1 MANQRGRKTSS
12 MIYTKLR
19 RHAYLFTLF
28 LKNVASGLFVTQSQY
43 VYRRVADEYTDD
55 LDAIE
60 NATSEDTCGVN
71 KVNTS
76 SPGYQIYAQISA
88 ESSRWTM
95 YQTLSSG
102 LPPIITILIL
112 GAYSDQVGRRVL
124 FLLPLGATAIRG
136 AILSLVIYFDLH
148 LAFVLVGEF
157 VEGLTGGSLMIA
169 TFSYTSDQHNTELE
183 TEQGRREERKRDY
196 ITAAKGMETFK
207 EGGVTGISYTSSSG
221 DVFHEPKCD
230 EIPSDASHDRFR
242 ESPSHETDDGENLA
256 TEKILENGAIPE
268 YDRNRAVRLLA
279 IECFNDMCMGVV
291 QLFNGYLIDLAGAI
305 RHPRRLSAFIL
316 CNLAVMLLVFGDGGI
331 IRTLP
336 IYQMSPPFCW
346 TSVKIGWFNMEFY
359 FTTILS
365 VPFLMFLKRFNLSE
379 PTMAGI
385 GGTVNALGTAVYAL
399 ANVYSWVF
407 FVVAALTPPGML
419 AYALTRTI
427 SSRLAG
433 PEAHGDNMDQM
444 LADFAVE
451 EGLDCWDIAVIH
463 QIVQMEEER
472 LGLDR
477 NFSLHK
483 YTDQQCKDHF
493 RFFPQDI
500 IRLCQLL
507 HMPDRM
513 TAVNRTSA
521 SGLEVLCIVLKRLS
535 YPCRYLDLEGFF
547 HRPRFELCMLFNLGV
562 NHIDG
567 MFSER
572 LTNPAQPWLTIA
584 KLHEYSAAVY
594 MQRVHL

>member
-1 MANQRGRKTSS
+1 

-291 QLFNGYLIDLAGAI
+291 QLFNGYLIDLAGFFYSILMATIIMVINFIFTFVVIKNPTEQIRSKSAKRSILEPLRIVFRAI

-433 PEAHGDNMDQM
+433 PEAHDPTSNVHTVD
-444 LADFAVE
+444 
-451 EGLDCWDIAVIH
+451 
-463 QIVQMEEER
+463 
-472 LGLDR
+472 
-477 NFSLHK
+477 
-483 YTDQQCKDHF
+483 KD
-493 RFFPQDI
+493 
-500 IRLCQLL
+500 
-507 HMPDRM
+507 
-513 TAVNRTSA
+513 
-521 SGLEVLCIVLKRLS
+521 
-535 YPCRYLDLEGFF
+535 
-547 HRPRFELCMLFNLGV
+547 
-562 NHIDG
+562 
-567 MFSER
+567 
-572 LTNPAQPWLTIA
+572 
-584 KLHEYSAAVY
+584 
-594 MQRVHL
+594 